1 MLTRALLRGGIGHSR
16 ALLLAQQQQRPPL
29 LHHLRGFASLG
40 GMGGGGGG
48 GGGQSWIN
56 PENVP
61 SGESLK
67 KYGRDLTEIARDGKL
82 DPVIGREEQIRRTV
96 QILSRRTKNNPV
108 LIGEPGVGK
117 TAIAEGL
124 AQRIALGEVPES
136 IKNKRVVSL
145 DLAALV
151 AGAKFRGEFEERLKA
166 VLKDVDDAQ
175 GEVIL
180 FIDELHTLVG
190 AGGSEGSTDAA
201 NMLKPALAR
210 GSLHC
215 MGATTLDE
223 YRKYIE
229 KDAALARRFQSVLVP
244 EPSVGDTITILRGL
258 KEKYEVHH
266 GVRISDNALVAA
278 ATLANRYLTE
288 RKMPD
293 KAIDLMDEAAS
304 RLRLQQ
310 ESKPEPIDKLDREI
324 ILRRIEIEA
333 LRKETDAASKKR
345 MAQLEREV
353 ENASKELR
361 VLMDEWNAEKEK
373 LEVMQ
378 DAKRRLEEVRRELIA
393 AQNNGNYARAGEL
406 LHAIIPKLE
415 LQVAEQEEK
424 EASLD
429 ASGVGAGAD
438 TADAKL
444 KSILGDAVTADHVAE
459 VVAQATGIPA
469 STLMAGEKQRLLH
482 MEEHLNKHVIGQSDA
497 VQAVS
502 NCVRLA
508 RAGLHAHNRPLGVFM
523 FLGPT
528 GVGKTE
534 LTKSLS
540 EFLFQS
546 PQALTRMDMS
556 EYMEKFSVSRL
567 VGAPPGYIGYEE
579 GGTLTE
585 AVRRRPYQVVLF
597 DEFEKAHRDV
607 SNILLQVLDEGRLT
621 DSQGRLVD
629 FRNTVVIL
637 TSNLGS
643 EILASLPEGVP
654 SSVAGADVLRVV
666 RGHYA
671 PEFLNRIDELV
682 LFNRLD
688 RDATRK
694 IVDLQ
699 LHQVDQLLEEKEIQV
714 EIENDAKD
722 WLAATG
728 YSPLYG
734 ARPLKRLIQ
743 HVLLNPLAI
752 KLLEGS
758 IGPGHHVRV
767 KMNPRYDEE
776 LLKEPR
782 RAKPLIVE

>member
-1 MLTRALLRGGIGHSR
+1 
-16 ALLLAQQQQRPPL
+16 
-29 LHHLRGFASLG
+29 
-40 GMGGGGGG
+40 
-48 GGGQSWIN
+48 
-56 PENVP
+56 
-61 SGESLK
+61 
-67 KYGRDLTEIARDGKL
+67 
-82 DPVIGREEQIRRTV
+82 
-96 QILSRRTKNNPV
+96 
-108 LIGEPGVGK
+108 
-117 TAIAEGL
+117 
-124 AQRIALGEVPES
+124 
-136 IKNKRVVSL
+136 
-145 DLAALV
+145 
-151 AGAKFRGEFEERLKA
+151 
-166 VLKDVDDAQ
+166 
-175 GEVIL
+175 
-180 FIDELHTLVG
+180 
-190 AGGSEGSTDAA
+190 
-201 NMLKPALAR
+201 
-210 GSLHC
+210 
-215 MGATTLDE
+215 
-223 YRKYIE
+223 
-229 KDAALARRFQSVLVP
+229 
-244 EPSVGDTITILRGL
+244 
-258 KEKYEVHH
+258 VHH
-266 GVRISDNALVAA
+266 GVRITDNALVAA

-353 ENASKELR
+353 ESASRELK

-378 DAKRRLEEVRRELIA
+378 DAKRTLEEARRELTT

-415 LQVAEQEEK
+415 LQVAEEEEK
-424 EASLD
+424 EASGS
-429 ASGVGAGAD
+429 ASSSSAD
-438 TADAKL
+438 DDQK
-444 KSILGDAVTADHVAE
+444 KIRSILGDAVTADHVAE

-469 STLMAGEKQRLLH
+469 STLMAGEKQRLLK
-482 MEEHLNKHVIGQSDA
+482 MEEYLNKRVIGQGEA

-534 LTKSLS
+534 LTKALS
-540 EFLFQS
+540 EFLFQT
-546 PQALTRMDMS
+546 PQALTRIDMS

-629 FRNTVVIL
+629 FRNTVIIL

-643 EILASLPEGVP
+643 DILANLPEGLP
-654 SSVAGADVLRVV
+654 SAVAETEVLSVV

-688 RDATRK
+688 REATRT

-699 LHQVDQLLEEKEIQV
+699 LHQVDKLLEEKEIQV
-714 EIENDAKD
+714 EIETEAKD
-722 WLAATG
+722 WLAAAG
-728 YSPLYG
+728 YSPHYG

-743 HVLLNPLAI
+743 HELLNPMAV

-758 IGPGHHVRV
+758 VSAGQTMHV
-767 KMNPRYDEE
+767 KMNPHYDDE
-776 LLKEPR
+776 LVREPR
-782 RAKPLIVE
+782 HARPLRID

>member
-1 MLTRALLRGGIGHSR
+1 FNRLQFATCRQAHSTRKTNTLSMLALSR
-16 ALLLAQQQQRPPL
+16 AVVGRHVPLRTPSPALYLAR
-29 LHHLRGFASLG
+29 RGLAS
-40 GMGGGGGG
+40 MG
-48 GGGQSWIN
+48 QPQTWIN
-56 PENVP
+56 PQNVP
-61 SGESLK
+61 QGESLR
-67 KYGRDLTEIARDGKL
+67 KYGRDLTEIAKAGNL
-82 DPVIGREEQIRRTV
+82 DPVIGREDSIRRAT
-96 QILSRRTKNNPV
+96 QILSRRTKNNPI

-117 TAIAEGL
+117 TAVAEGL
-124 AQRIALGEVPES
+124 AQRIALGEVPDS
-136 IKNKRVVSL
+136 LKDKKVVAL

-166 VLKDVDDAQ
+166 VLKDVDESD
-175 GEVIL
+175 GNVIL

-190 AGGSEGSTDAA
+190 AGGNEGSTDAA

-210 GSLHC
+210 GALHC

-229 KDAALARRFQSVLVP
+229 KDAALARRFQPVLIS
-244 EPSVGDTITILRGL
+244 EPSVEDTITILRGL

-266 GVRISDNALVAA
+266 GVRIADSALVAA

-310 ESKPEPIDKLDREI
+310 ESKPEPIEKLDREI

-345 MAQLEREV
+345 MAALEEEV
-353 ENASKELR
+353 KKATQELNE
-361 VLMDEWNAEKEK
+361 LMDEWNAEKHK
-373 LEVMQ
+373 LEEMQ
-378 DAKRRLEEVRRELIA
+378 DAKRKLEEARRDLVA
-393 AQNNGNYARAGEL
+393 AQNAGNYSKAGEL
-406 LHAIIPKLE
+406 MHSVIPKLE
-415 LQVAEQEEK
+415 AEVAHDEQEEEESK
-424 EASLD
+424 K
-429 ASGVGAGAD
+429 SG
-438 TADAKL
+438 
-444 KSILGDAVTADHVAE
+444 KSRTSLGDAVTADHVAE
-459 VVAQATGIPA
+459 VVAQTTGIPA
-469 STLMAGEKQRLLH
+469 STLMEGEKQRLLK
-482 MEEHLNKHVIGQSDA
+482 MEDHLNQHVIGQEEA
-497 VQAVS
+497 VKAVS

-540 EFLFQS
+540 EFLFQT
-546 PQALTRMDMS
+546 PQALTRIDMS
-556 EYMEKFSVSRL
+556 EYMEKFNVSRL
-567 VGAPPGYIGYEE
+567 VGAAPGYIGFEE
-579 GGTLTE
+579 GGQLTE

-597 DEFEKAHRDV
+597 DEFEKAHHDV

-629 FRNTVVIL
+629 FRNTVIIL

-643 EILASLPEGVP
+643 EILAGLPEGAP
-654 SSVAGADVLRVV
+654 SSMAETDVLNVV
-666 RGHYA
+666 RSHYA

-682 LFNRLD
+682 LFNRLKRED
-688 RDATRK
+688 IRA
-694 IVDLQ
+694 IADLQ
-699 LHQVDQLLEEKEIQV
+699 LRQVDQLLEEKELTMKV
-714 EIENDAKD
+714 DPEAED
-722 WLAATG
+722 WLAEAG

-743 HVLLNPLAI
+743 QYLLNPMAV
-752 KLLEGS
+752 KLLEGAA
-758 IGPGHHVRV
+758 GPGQVLHV
-767 KMNPRYDEE
+767 KANPKYEEE
-776 LLKEPR
+776 LVKDPKT
-782 RAKPLIVE
+782 ATPLLISVD

>member
-1 MLTRALLRGGIGHSR
+1 MGNHPRVIRGIRQHAFQTAWYSSANGG
-16 ALLLAQQQQRPPL
+16 RP
-29 LHHLRGFASLG
+29 
-40 GMGGGGGG
+40 M
-48 GGGQSWIN
+48 SWVN
-56 PENVP
+56 PDNVP

-67 KYGRDLTEIARDGKL
+67 KYGRDLTEVAKEGKL
-82 DPVIGREEQIRRTV
+82 DPVIGREEQIRRAI

-108 LIGEPGVGK
+108 MIGEPGVGK

-136 IKNKRVVSL
+136 IKNKRVVAL

-151 AGAKFRGEFEERLKA
+151 AGAKFRGEFEERLKG

-190 AGGSEGSTDAA
+190 VGAGEGSVDAA

-244 EPSVGDTITILRGL
+244 EPSVADTITILRGL

-266 GVRISDNALVAA
+266 GVRIADNALVAA
-278 ATLANRYLTE
+278 ATLAHRYLSE

-310 ESKPEPIDKLDREI
+310 ESKPEPIETLDREI

-333 LRKETDAASKKR
+333 LRKETDTASKKR
-345 MAQLEREV
+345 LKSLEQEVKTAQQELTALMEEWSVEKQQLETM
-353 ENASKELR
+353 KEQKR
-361 VLMDEWNAEKEK
+361 K
-373 LEVMQ
+373 LEE
-378 DAKRRLEEVRRELIA
+378 ARRALVT
-393 AQNNGNYARAGEL
+393 AQNTGNFTKAGEL
-406 LHAIIPKLE
+406 MHSVIPSLE
-415 LQVAEQEEK
+415 KAVQMK
-424 EASLD
+424 SM
-429 ASGVGAGAD
+429 D
-438 TADAKL
+438 TAEHENDDG
-444 KSILGDAVTADHVAE
+444 KSKNTRLRSVLGDAVSADHVAQ

-469 STLMAGEKQRLLH
+469 STLLSGEKQRLLE
-482 MEEHLNKHVIGQSDA
+482 MDQHLERHVIGQNEA
-497 VQAVS
+497 VTAVS
-502 NCVRLA
+502 NCIRLA
-508 RAGLHAHNRPLGVFM
+508 RAGLHSPTRPLGVFL

-540 EFLFQS
+540 NFLFQS
-546 PQALTRMDMS
+546 PQALTRIDMS

-567 VGAPPGYIGYEE
+567 VGAPPGYVGYEE

-607 SNILLQVLDEGRLT
+607 SNLLLQVFDEGRLT
-621 DSQGRLVD
+621 DSQGRCVD

-643 EILASLPEGVP
+643 EILATLPEGEP
-654 SSVAGADVLRVV
+654 SSRAEADVMEIV
-666 RGHYA
+666 RQSYA
-671 PEFLNRIDELV
+671 PEFLNRIDEIV
-682 LFNRLD
+682 LFNRLQRQD
-688 RDATRK
+688 IRS
-694 IVDLQ
+694 IVDIQ
-699 LHQVDQLLEEKEIQV
+699 LDQVNVMLEEKELEMV
-714 EIENDAKD
+714 VTDEAKQ
-722 WLAATG
+722 WLADTG

-743 HVLLNPLAI
+743 HEVLNPMAF
-752 KLLEGS
+752 KLLEGAYKEGDTLV
-758 IGPGHHVRV
+758 IKP
-767 KMNPRYDEE
+767 NPYYEQE
-776 LLKEPR
+776 LMKDPKHA
-782 RAKPLIVE
+782 RALQVDHA

>member
-1 MLTRALLRGGIGHSR
+1 MLSLSRTAVGSRSLLRTSSPWLFVARRGMASMG
-16 ALLLAQQQQRPPL
+16 PP
-29 LHHLRGFASLG
+29 S
-40 GMGGGGGG
+40 
-48 GGGQSWIN
+48 QPWIN

-61 SGESLK
+61 QGESLK
-67 KYGRDLTEIARDGKL
+67 KYGRDLTEIAKNGNL
-82 DPVIGREEQIRRTV
+82 DPVIGREDSIRRAT
-96 QILSRRTKNNPV
+96 QILSRRTKNNPI

-117 TAIAEGL
+117 TAVAEGL
-124 AQRIALGEVPES
+124 AQRIAQGEVPES
-136 IKNKRVVSL
+136 LKDKKVVAL

-166 VLKDVDDAQ
+166 VLKDVDESQ
-175 GEVIL
+175 GNVIL

-190 AGGSEGSTDAA
+190 AGGNEGSTDAA

-210 GSLHC
+210 GALHC

-223 YRKYIE
+223 YRNVE
-229 KDAALARRFQSVLVP
+229 
-244 EPSVGDTITILRGL
+244 DTVTILRGL

-266 GVRISDNALVAA
+266 GVRIADSALVAA
-278 ATLANRYLTE
+278 ATLADRYLTE

-333 LRKETDAASKKR
+333 LRKETDSASKKR
-345 MAQLEREV
+345 MAALEKEV
-353 ENASKELR
+353 EKASAELSE
-361 VLMDEWNAEKEK
+361 LMDEWNEEKHK
-373 LEVMQ
+373 LEEMQ
-378 DAKRRLEEVRRELIA
+378 QAKRKLEEARRELTA
-393 AQNNGNYARAGEL
+393 AQNAGNYARAGEL
-406 LHAIIPKLE
+406 LHSVIPRLE
-415 LQVAEQEEK
+415 TEVAHEEQEEE
-424 EASLD
+424 EAKKD
-429 ASGVGAGAD
+429 M
-438 TADAKL
+438 KL
-444 KSILGDAVTADHVAE
+444 RKTSLGDAVTSDHVAE
-459 VVAQATGIPA
+459 VVAQTTGIPA
-469 STLMAGEKQRLLH
+469 STLMEGEKQRLLK
-482 MEEHLNKHVIGQSDA
+482 MEDHINQHVIGQEEA
-497 VQAVS
+497 VKAVS

-508 RAGLHAHNRPLGVFM
+508 RAGLHAHNRPLGAFM

-540 EFLFQS
+540 EFLFQT
-546 PQALTRMDMS
+546 PQALTRIDMS

-567 VGAPPGYIGYEE
+567 VGAPPGYVGYEE

-629 FRNTVVIL
+629 FRNTVIIL

-643 EILASLPEGVP
+643 EILAGLPEGAP
-654 SSVAGADVLRVV
+654 STMAEGEVMNVV
-666 RGHYA
+666 RSHYA

-682 LFNRLD
+682 LFNRLKRED
-688 RDATRK
+688 IRS

-699 LHQVDQLLEEKEIQV
+699 LRQVDGLLEEKELTMKV
-714 EIENDAKD
+714 SSEAED
-722 WLAATG
+722 WLADTS

-743 HVLLNPLAI
+743 HHVLNPMAV
-752 KLLEGS
+752 KLLEGAVV
-758 IGPGHHVRV
+758 PGQALNV
-767 KMNPRYDEE
+767 KMNPNYDDEIV
-776 LLKEPR
+776 KDPKT
-782 RAKPLIVE
+782 AKPLLVTVE

>member
-1 MLTRALLRGGIGHSR
+1 MYRHLLCRVRLRGNSQR
-16 ALLLAQQQQRPPL
+16 QLLWRS
-29 LHHLRGFASLG
+29 FASVG
-40 GMGGGGGG
+40 GPGGPHHT
-48 GGGQSWIN
+48 WVN

-61 SGESLK
+61 GGESLK
-67 KYGRDLTEIARDGKL
+67 KYGRDLTEIARNGQL
-82 DPVIGREEQIRRTV
+82 DPVIGREEQIRRAV

-124 AQRIALGEVPES
+124 AQRIAQGEVPDS
-136 IKNKRVVSL
+136 IRNKRVVAL

-166 VLKDVDDAQ
+166 VLKDVEELS

-190 AGGSEGSTDAA
+190 AGGGEGSVDAA

-215 MGATTLDE
+215 VGATTLDE
-223 YRKYIE
+223 YRQYIE

-244 EPSVGDTITILRGL
+244 EPTVEDTITILRGL

-266 GVRISDNALVAA
+266 GVRIADNALVAA

-333 LRKETDAASKKR
+333 LRKENDAASKKR
-345 MAQLEREV
+345 MAVLEKEV
-353 ENASKELR
+353 ESAQKELQ
-361 VLMDEWNAEKEK
+361 VLLDEWNAEKNK
-373 LEVMQ
+373 LEDMKET
-378 DAKRRLEEVRRELIA
+378 KRKLEEARRELVA
-393 AQNNGNYARAGEL
+393 AQTNGNYARAGEL
-406 LHAIIPKLE
+406 LHSIIPQLE
-415 LQVAEQEEK
+415 REVAAEDGDSEGDV
-424 EASLD
+424 A
-429 ASGVGAGAD
+429 
-438 TADAKL
+438 AKK
-444 KSILGDAVTADHVAE
+444 KSVLGDAVTADHVAE

-469 STLMAGEKQRLLH
+469 STLMAGEKQRLLQ
-482 MEEHLNKHVIGQSDA
+482 MEDYLGARVIGQDEA
-497 VQAVS
+497 VEAVS

-508 RAGLHAHNRPLGVFM
+508 RAGLHAHNRPLGVFL

-534 LTKSLS
+534 LTKALS
-540 EFLFQS
+540 EFLFQT
-546 PQALTRMDMS
+546 PQALTRIDMS

-567 VGAPPGYIGYEE
+567 VGAPPGYVGYEE

-629 FRNTVVIL
+629 FRNTVIIL

-643 EILASLPEGVP
+643 EVLAGLPEGHA
-654 SSVAGADVLRVV
+654 SSVAEADVLSIV
-666 RGHYA
+666 RAHYA
-671 PEFLNRIDELV
+671 PEFLNRIDEIV
-682 LFNRLD
+682 LFNRLGR
-688 RDATRK
+688 RDIRS

-699 LHQVDQLLEEKEIQV
+699 LKQVDALLEEKEMTMNV
-714 EIENDAKD
+714 SEDAKS
-722 WLAATG
+722 WLAHEG

-743 HVLLNPLAI
+743 HELLNPMAVR
-752 KLLEGS
+752 LLEGS
-758 IGPGHHVRV
+758 YKEGDKVNVRT
-767 KMNPRYDEE
+767 NPQYDQEVAQDPKRARP
-776 LLKEPR
+776 LL
-782 RAKPLIVE
+782 VE

>member
-1 MLTRALLRGGIGHSR
+1 MLTRRLVKARQLVLNSTFRGNLWARSTTLR
-16 ALLLAQQQQRPPL
+16 AL
-29 LHHLRGFASLG
+29 STG
-40 GMGGGGGG
+40 GN
-48 GGGQSWIN
+48 QPWIN
-56 PENVP
+56 PDNVP
-61 SGESLK
+61 TGESLK
-67 KYGRDLTEIARDGKL
+67 KYGRDLTEIAKNGKL
-82 DPVIGREEQIRRTV
+82 DPVIGREEQIRRAV

-151 AGAKFRGEFEERLKA
+151 AGAKFRGEFEERLKG
-166 VLKDVDDAQ
+166 VLKDVEELS

-190 AGGSEGSTDAA
+190 AGGGEGSVDAA

-223 YRKYIE
+223 YRQYIE
-229 KDAALARRFQSVLVP
+229 KDAALARRFQSVVVP
-244 EPSVGDTITILRGL
+244 EPSVEDTITILRGL

-266 GVRISDNALVAA
+266 GVRIADSALVAA

-333 LRKETDAASKKR
+333 LRKESDAASKKR
-345 MAQLEREV
+345 MAVLEKDV
-353 ENASKELR
+353 EAASKELK
-361 VLMDEWNAEKEK
+361 VLMDEWNAEKGK
-373 LEVMQ
+373 LETMKEN
-378 DAKRRLEEVRRELIA
+378 KRKLEEARRELMT
-393 AQNNGNYARAGEL
+393 AQNHGNFARAGEL
-406 LHAIIPKLE
+406 LHSIIPRLE
-415 LQVAEQEEK
+415 SSIAEDEREANAVEEK
-424 EASLD
+424 
-429 ASGVGAGAD
+429 
-438 TADAKL
+438 K
-444 KSILGDAVTADHVAE
+444 KSVLGDAVTADHVAE

-469 STLMAGEKQRLLH
+469 STLMAGEKQRLLK
-482 MEEHLNKHVIGQSDA
+482 MEEYVGQRVIGQQEA
-497 VQAVS
+497 VEAVS

-534 LTKSLS
+534 LTKALS
-540 EFLFQS
+540 EFLFQA
-546 PQALTRMDMS
+546 PQALTRIDMS

-567 VGAPPGYIGYEE
+567 VGAPPGYVGYEE

-629 FRNTVVIL
+629 FRNTVIIL

-643 EILASLPEGVP
+643 DILATLPEGE
-654 SSVAGADVLRVV
+654 SSSTVEGDVLSVV
-666 RGHYA
+666 RSHYA
-671 PEFLNRIDELV
+671 PEFLNRIDEIV
-682 LFNRLD
+682 LFNRLN
-688 RDATRK
+688 RK
-694 IVDLQ
+694 DIRSIVDLQ
-699 LHQVDQLLEEKEIQV
+699 LKQVEELLEEKEMEMQV
-714 EIENDAKD
+714 DDDAKD
-722 WLAATG
+722 WLAAQG

-743 HVLLNPLAI
+743 HELLNPMAVRM
-752 KLLEGS
+752 LEGS
-758 IGPGHHVRV
+758 LAEGHKIHVRT
-767 KMNPRYDEE
+767 NPKYDEDVVRDPKHTKA
-776 LLKEPR
+776 LLIE
-782 RAKPLIVE
+782 

>member
-1 MLTRALLRGGIGHSR
+1 MLALSRAAVGSR
-16 ALLLAQQQQRPPL
+16 ALRFAPSSSLPVLAR
-29 LHHLRGFASLG
+29 RGLASMGPLG
-40 GMGGGGGG
+40 GGQP
-48 GGGQSWIN
+48 QSWIN

-61 SGESLK
+61 QGESLK
-67 KYGRDLTEIARDGKL
+67 KYGRDLTEIAKRGEL
-82 DPVIGREEQIRRTV
+82 DPVIGREDSIRRAT
-96 QILSRRTKNNPV
+96 QILSRRTKNNPI

-124 AQRIALGEVPES
+124 AQRIALGEVPDS
-136 IKNKRVVSL
+136 LKDKKVVSL

-166 VLKDVDDAQ
+166 VLKDVDDSQ
-175 GEVIL
+175 GNVIL

-190 AGGSEGSTDAA
+190 AGGNEGSTDAA

-229 KDAALARRFQSVLVP
+229 KDAALARRFQSVLIS
-244 EPSVGDTITILRGL
+244 EPSVEDTVTILRGL

-266 GVRISDNALVAA
+266 GVRIADSALVAA

-345 MAQLEREV
+345 MAALEDEV
-353 ENASKELR
+353 KKASEELR
-361 VLMDEWNAEKEK
+361 VLMDEWNEEKHK
-373 LEVMQ
+373 LEEMQ
-378 DAKRRLEEVRRELIA
+378 HAKRKLEEARRDLVA
-393 AQNNGNYARAGEL
+393 AQNAGNYARAGEL
-406 LHAIIPKLE
+406 MHAVIPKLE
-415 LQVAEQEEK
+415 AEVAHEEEEEEQAK
-424 EASLD
+424 K
-429 ASGVGAGAD
+429 SGSS
-438 TADAKL
+438 KL
-444 KSILGDAVTADHVAE
+444 SKSALGDAVTADHVAE
-459 VVAQATGIPA
+459 VVAQTTGIPA
-469 STLMAGEKQRLLH
+469 STLMEGEKQRLLH
-482 MEEHLNKHVIGQSDA
+482 MEEHINQHVIGQEEA
-497 VQAVS
+497 VKAVS

-540 EFLFQS
+540 EFLFQT
-546 PQALTRMDMS
+546 PQALTRIDMS

-567 VGAPPGYIGYEE
+567 VGAPPGYVGYEE

-585 AVRRRPYQVVLF
+585 AVRRRPYQVLLF

-629 FRNTVVIL
+629 FRNTVIIL

-643 EILASLPEGVP
+643 DVLAGLPEGAP
-654 SSVAGADVLRVV
+654 SSMAEGEVMSVV
-666 RGHYA
+666 RSHYA

-682 LFNRLD
+682 LFNRLRRED
-688 RDATRK
+688 IRS

-699 LHQVDQLLEEKEIQV
+699 LRQVDALLEEKELTMQV
-714 EIENDAKD
+714 TPDAED
-722 WLAATG
+722 WLAEAG

-743 HVLLNPLAI
+743 HHVLNPMAV
-752 KLLEGS
+752 KLLEGAVA
-758 IGPGHHVRV
+758 PGQALHVKVNPTYDDELIRDV
-767 KMNPRYDEE
+767 KT
-776 LLKEPR
+776 
-782 RAKPLIVE
+782 AKPLLVTTE

>member
-1 MLTRALLRGGIGHSR
+1 
-16 ALLLAQQQQRPPL
+16 
-29 LHHLRGFASLG
+29 
-40 GMGGGGGG
+40 
-48 GGGQSWIN
+48 
-56 PENVP
+56 
-61 SGESLK
+61 
-67 KYGRDLTEIARDGKL
+67 
-82 DPVIGREEQIRRTV
+82 
-96 QILSRRTKNNPV
+96 
-108 LIGEPGVGK
+108 
-117 TAIAEGL
+117 
-124 AQRIALGEVPES
+124 
-136 IKNKRVVSL
+136 
-145 DLAALV
+145 
-151 AGAKFRGEFEERLKA
+151 
-166 VLKDVDDAQ
+166 
-175 GEVIL
+175 
-180 FIDELHTLVG
+180 
-190 AGGSEGSTDAA
+190 
-201 NMLKPALAR
+201 MLKPALAR

-459 VVAQATGIPA
+459 VVAQATGILA

-666 RGHYA
+666 RDHYA

-743 HVLLNPLAI
+743 HELLNPLAI

>member
-1 MLTRALLRGGIGHSR
+1 M
-16 ALLLAQQQQRPPL
+16 
-29 LHHLRGFASLG
+29 
-40 GMGGGGGG
+40 
-48 GGGQSWIN
+48 
-56 PENVP
+56 V
-61 SGESLK
+61 
-67 KYGRDLTEIARDGKL
+67 
-82 DPVIGREEQIRRTV
+82 
-96 QILSRRTKNNPV
+96 
-108 LIGEPGVGK
+108 
-117 TAIAEGL
+117 
-124 AQRIALGEVPES
+124 GEVPES
-136 IKNKRVVSL
+136 IKGKRVVAL

-190 AGGSEGSTDAA
+190 TGGGEGSTDAA

-210 GSLHC
+210 GALHC

-244 EPSVGDTITILRGL
+244 EPSVEDTITILRGL

-353 ENASKELR
+353 ENANKELR

-373 LEVMQ
+373 LEAMQ
-378 DAKRRLEEVRRELIA
+378 EAKRKLEEARRELIA
-393 AQNNGNYARAGEL
+393 AQNNGNYGRAGEL

-415 LQVAEQEEK
+415 LQVAEEEEK
-424 EASLD
+424 EASAPSD
-429 ASGVGAGAD
+429 GIEHHP
-438 TADAKL
+438 KL

-469 STLMAGEKQRLLH
+469 STLMSGEKQRLLH
-482 MEEHLNKHVIGQSDA
+482 MEEHLNKRVIGQQDA

-546 PQALTRMDMS
+546 PQALTRIDMS

-643 EILASLPEGVP
+643 DILANLPEGMP
-654 SSVAGADVLRVV
+654 SSAAEADVLRVV

-688 RDATRK
+688 RDATRS

-699 LHQVDQLLEEKEIQV
+699 LHQVDQLLEEKEIIV
-714 EIENDAKD
+714 EIDADAKD
-722 WLAATG
+722 WLAVTG

-743 HVLLNPLAI
+743 HELLNPMAI
-752 KLLEGS
+752 KLLDGS
-758 IGPGHHVRV
+758 IGPGHTIRV

-776 LLKEPR
+776 LLRDAR

>member
-1 MLTRALLRGGIGHSR
+1 MLGLQRALRHGAARH
-16 ALLLAQQQQRPPL
+16 ALLARPSLAMRARAMSAMGPPGAGQQ
-29 LHHLRGFASLG
+29 
-40 GMGGGGGG
+40 
-48 GGGQSWIN
+48 WIN

-67 KYGRDLTEIARDGKL
+67 KFGRDLTEVAKQGKL
-82 DPVIGREEQIRRTV
+82 DPVIGREEQIRRAI
-96 QILSRRTKNNPV
+96 QILSRRTKNNPI

-124 AQRIALGEVPES
+124 AQRVALGEVPDS
-136 IKNKRVVSL
+136 LKNKKVVSL

-151 AGAKFRGEFEERLKA
+151 AGAKFRGEFEERLKS
-166 VLKDVDDAQ
+166 VLKDVDETQ
-175 GEVIL
+175 GETIL

-190 AGGSEGSTDAA
+190 AGASEGGTDAA

-210 GSLHC
+210 GTLHC

-229 KDAALARRFQSVLVP
+229 KDAALARRFQPVLVP
-244 EPSVGDTITILRGL
+244 EPSVEDTITILRGL

-266 GVRISDNALVAA
+266 GVRISDNALVSAA
-278 ATLANRYLTE
+278 MLADRYLTE

-324 ILRRIEIEA
+324 IRRRIEIEA

-345 MAQLEREV
+345 LQLLEQEV
-353 ENASKELR
+353 ATANEELKK
-361 VLMDEWNAEKEK
+361 LTDEWNIEKDRLAGINEN
-373 LEVMQ
+373 
-378 DAKRRLEEVRRELIA
+378 KRTLEEARRELVT
-393 AQNNGNYARAGEL
+393 AQNNYNYARAGEL
-406 LHAIIPKLE
+406 LHSIIPKLE
-415 LQVAEQEEK
+415 KEVEDEEK
-424 EASLD
+424 KEELANAS
-429 ASGVGAGAD
+429 ASDSRRATHSV
-438 TADAKL
+438 
-444 KSILGDAVTADHVAE
+444 LGGAVTADHVAE
-459 VVAQATGIPA
+459 VVSQSTGIPA
-469 STLMAGEKQRLLH
+469 STLMEGEKQRLLK
-482 MEEHLNKHVIGQSDA
+482 MEDQLNQYVIGQQ
-497 VQAVS
+497 QAVTAVA

-534 LTKSLS
+534 LTKGLS
-540 EFLFQS
+540 EFLFQT
-546 PQALTRMDMS
+546 PQALTRIDMS

-629 FRNTVVIL
+629 FRNTVIIL

-643 EILASLPEGVP
+643 DILSSLPEGLP
-654 SSVAGADVLRVV
+654 SSSVESEVLSVV
-666 RGHYA
+666 RSHYS

-682 LFNRLD
+682 LFNRLSRED
-688 RDATRK
+688 IRS

-699 LHQVDQLLEEKEIQV
+699 LRVVDKMLEE
-714 EIENDAKD
+714 NDIKMEVDKDAED
-722 WLAATG
+722 WLADEG

-734 ARPLKRLIQ
+734 ARPLKRVIQ
-743 HVLLNPLAI
+743 QQVLNPMAV

-758 IGPGHHVRV
+758 VSRNQTVHVRV
-767 KMNPRYDEE
+767 NPNYEQDVQREGQKAKA
-776 LLKEPR
+776 LLIE
-782 RAKPLIVE
+782 

>member
-1 MLTRALLRGGIGHSR
+1 MLGLQRALRHGAARH
-16 ALLLAQQQQRPPL
+16 ALLARPSLAMRARAMSAMGPPGAGQQ
-29 LHHLRGFASLG
+29 
-40 GMGGGGGG
+40 
-48 GGGQSWIN
+48 WIN

-67 KYGRDLTEIARDGKL
+67 KFGRDLTEVAKQGKL
-82 DPVIGREEQIRRTV
+82 DPVIGREEQIWRAI
-96 QILSRRTKNNPV
+96 QILSRRTKNNPI

-124 AQRIALGEVPES
+124 AQRVALGEVPDS
-136 IKNKRVVSL
+136 LKNKKVVSL

-166 VLKDVDDAQ
+166 VLKDVDETQ
-175 GEVIL
+175 GETIL

-190 AGGSEGSTDAA
+190 AGASEGGTDAA

-210 GSLHC
+210 GTLHC

-229 KDAALARRFQSVLVP
+229 KDAALARRFQPVLVP
-244 EPSVGDTITILRGL
+244 EPSVEDTITILRGL

-266 GVRISDNALVAA
+266 GVRISDNALVSAA
-278 ATLANRYLTE
+278 MLADRYLTE

-324 ILRRIEIEA
+324 IRRRIEIEA
-333 LRKETDAASKKR
+333 LRKETDSASKKR
-345 MAQLEREV
+345 LQLLEQEV
-353 ENASKELR
+353 ATANEELKK
-361 VLMDEWNAEKEK
+361 LTDEWNIEKDRLAGINEN
-373 LEVMQ
+373 
-378 DAKRRLEEVRRELIA
+378 KRTLEEARRELVT
-393 AQNNGNYARAGEL
+393 AQNNYNYARAGEL
-406 LHAIIPKLE
+406 LHSIIPKLE
-415 LQVAEQEEK
+415 KEVEDEEK
-424 EASLD
+424 KEELANAS
-429 ASGVGAGAD
+429 ASDSRRATHSV
-438 TADAKL
+438 
-444 KSILGDAVTADHVAE
+444 LGGAVTADHVAE
-459 VVAQATGIPA
+459 VVSQSTGIPA
-469 STLMAGEKQRLLH
+469 STLMEGEKQRLLK
-482 MEEHLNKHVIGQSDA
+482 MEDQLNQYVIGQQ
-497 VQAVS
+497 QAVAAVA

-534 LTKSLS
+534 LTKGLS
-540 EFLFQS
+540 EFLFQT
-546 PQALTRMDMS
+546 PQALTRIDMS

-629 FRNTVVIL
+629 FRNTVIIL

-643 EILASLPEGVP
+643 DILSSLPEGLP
-654 SSVAGADVLRVV
+654 SSSVESEVLSVV
-666 RGHYA
+666 RSHYS

-682 LFNRLD
+682 LFNRLSRED
-688 RDATRK
+688 IRS

-699 LHQVDQLLEEKEIQV
+699 LRVVDKMLEE
-714 EIENDAKD
+714 NDIKMEVDKDAED
-722 WLAATG
+722 WLADEG

-734 ARPLKRLIQ
+734 ARPLKRVIQ
-743 HVLLNPLAI
+743 QQVLNPMAV

-758 IGPGHHVRV
+758 VSRNQTVHVRV
-767 KMNPRYDEE
+767 NPNYEQDVQREGQKAKA
-776 LLKEPR
+776 LLIE
-782 RAKPLIVE
+782 

>member
-1 MLTRALLRGGIGHSR
+1 MLTLSRVAIGSRTLLRTTSPVLRRSMASMGG
-16 ALLLAQQQQRPPL
+16 
-29 LHHLRGFASLG
+29 LG
-40 GMGGGGGG
+40 G
-48 GGGQSWIN
+48 QPQAWIN
-56 PENVP
+56 PDNIP
-61 SGESLK
+61 NGESLK
-67 KYGRDLTEIARDGKL
+67 KYGRDLTEIAKSGNL
-82 DPVIGREEQIRRTV
+82 DPVIGREDSIRRAT
-96 QILSRRTKNNPV
+96 QILSRRTKNNPI

-117 TAIAEGL
+117 TAVAEGL
-124 AQRIALGEVPES
+124 AQRIALGEVPDS
-136 IKNKRVVSL
+136 LKDKKVVAL

-151 AGAKFRGEFEERLKA
+151 AGAKFRGEFEERLKS
-166 VLKDVDDAQ
+166 VLKDVDESD
-175 GEVIL
+175 GKVIL

-190 AGGSEGSTDAA
+190 AGGNEGSTDAA

-210 GSLHC
+210 GALHC

-229 KDAALARRFQSVLVP
+229 KDAALARRFQPVLIS
-244 EPSVGDTITILRGL
+244 EPSVEDTVTILRGL

-266 GVRISDNALVAA
+266 GVRIADSALVAA

-310 ESKPEPIDKLDREI
+310 ESKPEPIEKLDREI

-333 LRKETDAASKKR
+333 LRKETDSASKKR
-345 MAQLEREV
+345 LAVLEEEV
-353 ENASKELR
+353 KKASEELR
-361 VLMDEWNAEKEK
+361 ALMDEWNAEKHK
-373 LEVMQ
+373 LEEMQ
-378 DAKRRLEEVRRELIA
+378 DAKRQLEEARRDLVA
-393 AQNNGNYARAGEL
+393 AQNSGNYAKAGEL
-406 LHAIIPKLE
+406 MHSTIPKLE
-415 LQVAEQEEK
+415 AAVAHEEQEEEETK
-424 EASLD
+424 R
-429 ASGVGAGAD
+429 AG
-438 TADAKL
+438 
-444 KSILGDAVTADHVAE
+444 KSRTSLGDAVTADHVAE
-459 VVAQATGIPA
+459 VVAQTTGIPA
-469 STLMAGEKQRLLH
+469 ATLMEGEKQRLLK
-482 MEEHLNKHVIGQSDA
+482 MEDHINQHVIGQEDA
-497 VQAVS
+497 VKAVS

-540 EFLFQS
+540 EFLFQT
-546 PQALTRMDMS
+546 PQALTRIDMS

-567 VGAPPGYIGYEE
+567 VGAPPGYVGFEE

-629 FRNTVVIL
+629 FRNTVIIL

-643 EILASLPEGVP
+643 EILAGLPEGAP
-654 SSVAGADVLRVV
+654 SSLAENDVMNVV
-666 RGHYA
+666 RSHYA

-682 LFNRLD
+682 LFNRLKRED
-688 RDATRK
+688 IRSIA
-694 IVDLQ
+694 DLQ
-699 LHQVDQLLEEKEIQV
+699 LRQVDKLLEEKELTMQV
-714 EIENDAKD
+714 DPEAED
-722 WLAATG
+722 WLADAG

-743 HVLLNPLAI
+743 QYLLNPMAV

-758 IGPGHHVRV
+758 ASPGQVLHVKV
-767 KMNPRYDEE
+767 NPKYEE
-776 LLKEPR
+776 EVLKDAKA
-782 RAKPLIVE
+782 AKPLLISVE

>member
-1 MLTRALLRGGIGHSR
+1 M
-16 ALLLAQQQQRPPL
+16 
-29 LHHLRGFASLG
+29 
-40 GMGGGGGG
+40 
-48 GGGQSWIN
+48 
-56 PENVP
+56 
-61 SGESLK
+61 
-67 KYGRDLTEIARDGKL
+67 
-82 DPVIGREEQIRRTV
+82 
-96 QILSRRTKNNPV
+96 
-108 LIGEPGVGK
+108 
-117 TAIAEGL
+117 
-124 AQRIALGEVPES
+124 PES
-136 IKNKRVVSL
+136 IKDKRVVAL

-190 AGGSEGSTDAA
+190 AGGGEGSTDAA

-210 GSLHC
+210 GALHC

-229 KDAALARRFQSVLVP
+229 KDAALARRFQSVFVP
-244 EPSVGDTITILRGL
+244 EPSVEDTITILRGL

-353 ENASKELR
+353 ESATKELR
-361 VLMDEWNAEKEK
+361 VLMDEWNTEKEK

-378 DAKRRLEEVRRELIA
+378 EAKRKLEEARRELVA
-393 AQNNGNYARAGEL
+393 AQNNGNYGRAGEL

-415 LQVAEQEEK
+415 LQVAEEEQK
-424 EASLD
+424 EASATD
-429 ASGVGAGAD
+429 D
-438 TADAKL
+438 IEHDPKL

-469 STLMAGEKQRLLH
+469 STLMSGEKQRLLH
-482 MEEHLNKHVIGQSDA
+482 MEEHLNKRVIGQQDA

-546 PQALTRMDMS
+546 QQALTRIDMS

-643 EILASLPEGVP
+643 DILANLPEGVP
-654 SSVAGADVLRVV
+654 SSAAETDVLRVV

-688 RDATRK
+688 RDATRS

-714 EIENDAKD
+714 EIDADAKD

-743 HVLLNPLAI
+743 HELLNPMAI
-752 KLLEGS
+752 KLLDGS
-758 IGPGHHVRV
+758 IGSGHTIRV

-776 LLKEPR
+776 LLRDAR

>member
-1 MLTRALLRGGIGHSR
+1 M
-16 ALLLAQQQQRPPL
+16 
-29 LHHLRGFASLG
+29 
-40 GMGGGGGG
+40 
-48 GGGQSWIN
+48 
-56 PENVP
+56 
-61 SGESLK
+61 
-67 KYGRDLTEIARDGKL
+67 
-82 DPVIGREEQIRRTV
+82 
-96 QILSRRTKNNPV
+96 
-108 LIGEPGVGK
+108 
-117 TAIAEGL
+117 
-124 AQRIALGEVPES
+124 PES
-136 IKNKRVVSL
+136 IKHKRVVAL

-175 GEVIL
+175 GDVIL

-190 AGGSEGSTDAA
+190 AGGGEGSTDAA

-229 KDAALARRFQSVLVP
+229 KDAALARRFQPVLVP
-244 EPSVGDTITILRGL
+244 EPSVEDTVTILRGL

-310 ESKPEPIDKLDREI
+310 ESKPEPIDQLDREI
-324 ILRRIEIEA
+324 VLRRIEIEA

-353 ENASKELR
+353 AAASTELQA
-361 VLMDEWNAEKEK
+361 LLDEWHAEKAK
-373 LEVMQ
+373 LEAMQ
-378 DAKRRLEEVRRELIA
+378 DAKRALEEARRELVT

-415 LQVAEQEEK
+415 RQVAEEE
-424 EASLD
+424 EHERTDEETDDRSPRSD
-429 ASGVGAGAD
+429 AR
-438 TADAKL
+438 TKL
-444 KSILGDAVTADHVAE
+444 KSTLGDAVTADHVAE

-482 MEEHLNKHVIGQSDA
+482 MEEYLNARVVGQTDA
-497 VQAVS
+497 CTAVS

-508 RAGLHAHNRPLGVFM
+508 RAGLHAHSRPLGVFM

-534 LTKSLS
+534 LTKALS

-546 PQALTRMDMS
+546 PHALTRIDMS

-643 EILASLPEGVP
+643 DVLASLPEGVP
-654 SSVAGADVLRVV
+654 SAAAETDVLRLV
-666 RGHYA
+666 RGHYP

-688 RDATRK
+688 RQATRA

-699 LHQVDQLLEEKEIQV
+699 LHQVDALLEEKDVSVQV
-714 EIENDAKD
+714 DDDAKD
-722 WLAATG
+722 WLATVG

-743 HVLLNPLAI
+743 HEVLNPLAV

-758 IGPGHHVRV
+758 VGAGHAIRVR
-767 KMNPRYDEE
+767 MNPHYDDE
-776 LLKEPR
+776 LVKELR
-782 RAKPLIVE
+782 TAKALVVERV